1 MKKIIALALS
11 LVLCISV
18 FAAVAETPSIT
29 MSDLVKAEYETPVPD
44 GFAFILGDVAEGNWM
59 ADKLSNIN
67 GAAELDTAAVAAAGG
82 AADWQVNEAF
92 TASVAG
98 ADKLTGDV
106 AMKLA
111 FPTTFATPAGVVF
124 TFADGSS
131 EGVPATANEDG
142 TISVTFSKDLMTRVG
157 NEPALFTVI
166 NAPAN

>member
-44 GFAFILGDVAEGNWM
+44 GFAFILSDIAEDSWM
-59 ADKLSNIN
+59 AEKLSTIK
-67 GAAELDTAAVAAAGG
+67 GAAELDAAAVAAAGG
-82 AADWQVNEAF
+82 AADWEMNEAF
-92 TASVAG
+92 AASVAG

-124 TFADGSS
+124 TFADGSA
-131 EGVPATANEDG
+131 EGVHATANEDG
-142 TISVTFSKDLMTRVG
+142 TVSVTFSKDLMTRVG

>member
-29 MSDLVKAEYETPVPD
+29 MSDLVKVEYETPVPD
-44 GFAFILGDVAEGNWM
+44 GFAFILSDIAEDSWM
-59 ADKLSNIN
+59 AQALAN
-67 GAAELDTAAVAAAGG
+67 TANLTPAVQDAITAAGG
-82 AADWQVNEAF
+82 AADWEMNEAF
-92 TASVAG
+92 AASVVG

-111 FPTTFATPAGVVF
+111 FPTTYNTSAGVVF
-124 TFADGSS
+124 AFADGTA
-131 EGVPATANEDG
+131 EGVPATVNEDG
-142 TISVTFSKDLMTRVG
+142 TISATFSQDLLTRLG
-157 NEPALFTVI
+157 NEQALFTVI